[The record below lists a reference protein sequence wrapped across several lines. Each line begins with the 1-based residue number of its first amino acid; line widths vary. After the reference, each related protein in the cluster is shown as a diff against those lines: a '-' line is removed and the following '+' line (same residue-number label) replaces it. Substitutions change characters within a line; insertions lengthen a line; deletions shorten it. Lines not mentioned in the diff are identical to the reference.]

1 MGLLTYYH
9 YHLQSARYWLKALQ
23 LYSEATASI
32 TDATSFMKKN
42 NWNVGGMYFVLENFF
57 SSLLYYEYI
66 VSKIK
71 KLLAILR

>member
-9 YHLQSARYWLKALQ
+9 NHLQISQVSTKGFTTLFGSCRKCHRCNKFR
-23 LYSEATASI
+23 EKI
-32 TDATSFMKKN
+32 